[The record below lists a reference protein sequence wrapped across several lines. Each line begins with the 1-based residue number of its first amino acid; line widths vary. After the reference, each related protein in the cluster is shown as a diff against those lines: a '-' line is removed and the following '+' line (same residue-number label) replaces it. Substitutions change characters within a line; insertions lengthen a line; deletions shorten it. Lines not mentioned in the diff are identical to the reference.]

1 MVLNNVL
8 LPSIRYKNINN
19 QAIPNNVFHYF
30 FSLYLLVILLA
41 TLCPFAWSGLFSI
54 NFSYLYMEKKKK
66 SKNLLFSMSLRRC
79 RFFVRHLVVLLVC
92 IICVDVKF
100 YFLFISFH
108 FSLLSLGVY
117 SCMLCVNFIFMTL
130 TLTSLNKFIYT
141 WKMKKYLSYNFPP
154 I

>member
-1 MVLNNVL
+1 MPFCMKWSLF
-8 LPSIRYKNINN
+8 YK
-19 QAIPNNVFHYF
+19 
-30 FSLYLLVILLA
+30 
-41 TLCPFAWSGLFSI
+41 LFI
-54 NFSYLYMEKKKK
+54 HIYIYEKKK
-66 SKNLLFSMSLRRC
+66 SKNLLFSMSLGRC

-130 TLTSLNKFIYT
+130 TLTSLNKFICT
-141 WKMKKYLSYNFPP
+141 WKMKTYLSYNFLP
-154 I
+154 IRNQSLCSRLLTFSILLQNFLFISLLLV